1 MAQDTQAESR
11 PFGSANSGRSPW
23 RKWFALA
30 LLLALLALV
39 LYSIYFFSVNRRLP
53 VPGLGRLDGVVEPP
67 GYLYAISGPEGEN
80 ALTRPLG
87 VAVSEDDR
95 VYVTD
100 SSANTVRVYTVDGD
114 YLFSFNEI
122 ADGENTALGAPVYL
136 AINSKGELFVSDRR
150 HRSVYVFTLDG
161 EYLRKVAPA
170 DAEEARVWGPL
181 GLGVDDADN
190 LLVTDV
196 GRTSLHQVIVFDD
209 NGAEVV
215 RFGTFAQ
222 VSEISEMPGAFYFPN
237 DVEAMGG
244 KIYVADSNNR
254 RVQVFDENGQFD
266 SIVRTSGIPRG
277 LALDDEERLYV
288 ADALAHQTDVYD
300 NNAEFI
306 TGFGGPGIGPGQ
318 FRYANDL
325 ALDGRGRIYITD
337 RLNHRVQVWGWPD
350 QTIVVPVAPET
361 PAQWALC
368 LSPLLLLPPL
378 LLLRRR
384 RFTVTEDFLIAM
396 AAAGQLEQA
405 AERSRWRWIVPAE
418 HIEKYRGREQGGV
431 PLESMLTFE
440 QHSESD
446 VSDLMKRI
454 GVEREAALVL
464 TIAKRTKRLC
474 TQDPSLAIAARA
486 LGVDAYDAA
495 LFAEKFLSG
504 DELRTTE

>member
-1 MAQDTQAESR
+1 MAQAQDRHTESN
-11 PFGSANSGRSPW
+11 PFGRADTGRGGW
-23 RKWFALA
+23 KKWLALA

-53 VPGLGRLDGVVEPP
+53 VPGLGRLDDVVEPP
-67 GYLYAISGPEGEN
+67 RYLYSISGPEGDN

-95 VYVTD
+95 VYITD
-100 SSANTVRVYTVDGD
+100 SAAQLVRVYTADGD

-122 ADGENTALGAPVYL
+122 ADGGNTTLGTPVYL

-150 HRSVYVFTLDG
+150 HRAVYVFTLDG
-161 EYLRKVAPA
+161 EYLRKVAPT
-170 DAEEARVWGPL
+170 DPEEARLWGPL
-181 GLGVDDADN
+181 GLGFDENDN

-196 GRTSLHQVIVFDD
+196 GRVALHQVIVFDE
-209 NGAEVV
+209 NGTELR
-215 RFGTFAQ
+215 RFGRFVQ
-222 VSEISEMPGAFYFPN
+222 VEEISDSPGAFYFPN

-254 RVQVFDENGQFD
+254 RVQVFDDSGRFD

-277 LALDDEERLYV
+277 LALDGEERLYV

-300 NNAEFI
+300 TNGERI

-325 ALDGRGRIYITD
+325 ALDQRERIYITD

-350 QTIVVPVAPET
+350 QVVPVIPVAPET
-361 PAQWALC
+361 PAQWGFC
-368 LSPLLLLPPL
+368 LLPLLLLPLL

-396 AAAGQLEQA
+396 AAADTLEEA
-405 AERSRWRWIVPAE
+405 AERRRWRWIVPAE
-418 HIEKYRGREQGGV
+418 HMEKYRGRELGGV
-431 PLESMLTFE
+431 RLTTMLKAE
-440 QHSESD
+440 RHSESD
-446 VSDLMKRI
+446 VNDLMKRI
-454 GVEREAALVL
+454 GVNRETALVL
-464 TIAKRTKRLC
+464 TIAKRTKTLC
-474 TQDPSLAIAARA
+474 TEDASLA
-486 LGVDAYDAA
+486 
-495 LFAEKFLSG
+495 
-504 DELRTTE
+504 